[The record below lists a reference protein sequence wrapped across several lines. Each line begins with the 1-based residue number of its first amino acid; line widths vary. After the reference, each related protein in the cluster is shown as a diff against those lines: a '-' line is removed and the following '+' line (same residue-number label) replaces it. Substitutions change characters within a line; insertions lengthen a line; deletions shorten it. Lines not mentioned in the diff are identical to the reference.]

1 MSTITTQ
8 CGGEPQTFTHIAHI
22 KTMSSWD
29 MRVVA
34 AAHAS
39 AGKHPLKTVALKG
52 ICGGTTMAGGVFW
65 KTTANDMSMNAITTG
80 LYMTLSAYLAEAT
93 GDSKYTNAA
102 ILSAYWIR
110 NHQYQTSTRLVLDSI
125 NAGDCST
132 SDDNTLFTYNS
143 GKFVE
148 GLAVLKDVT
157 KDAQWTNLM
166 TETASAAVK
175 SYQWQ
180 GEDGIITE
188 GQDGNL
194 NTNNDARGF
203 KAIFIRGF
211 HEVFQRSIAN
221 TNFRILIHS
230 YVDVQYN
237 ALLDLASN
245 GTSYGVVWHGPYNGP
260 TVWGQNA
267 ALDVMIAAVGAN

>member
-1 MSTITTQ
+1 
-8 CGGEPQTFTHIAHI
+8 
-22 KTMSSWD
+22 
-29 MRVVA
+29 
-34 AAHAS
+34 
-39 AGKHPLKTVALKG
+39 
-52 ICGGTTMAGGVFW
+52 
-65 KTTANDMSMNAITTG
+65 
-80 LYMTLSAYLAEAT
+80 
-93 GDSKYTNAA
+93 
-102 ILSAYWIR
+102 
-110 NHQYQTSTRLVLDSI
+110 
-125 NAGDCST
+125 
-132 SDDNTLFTYNS
+132 
-143 GKFVE
+143 
-148 GLAVLKDVT
+148 
-157 KDAQWTNLM
+157 M